1 LPPEAHYR
9 ERRFTEFQLRNVEA
23 AKMELLETLKRVE
36 QILYDDAWSNVMQ
49 HSAVMENDLRE
60 WLNEWKSVGSLAFVN
75 LDPGQKLPR
84 KRAKQFLKWTAR

>member
-1 LPPEAHYR
+1 
-9 ERRFTEFQLRNVEA
+9 
-23 AKMELLETLKRVE
+23 
-36 QILYDDAWSNVMQ
+36 MQ